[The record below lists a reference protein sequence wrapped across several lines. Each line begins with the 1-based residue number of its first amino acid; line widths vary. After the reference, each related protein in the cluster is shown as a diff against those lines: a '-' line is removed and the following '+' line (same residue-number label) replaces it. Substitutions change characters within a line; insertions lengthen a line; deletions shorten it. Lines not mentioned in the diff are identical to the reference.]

1 MKRKKTNVA
10 AAVLSCSLGLSTI
23 SPVLAEENVSDS
35 TQSLA
40 SETQIVEQNK
50 ETETNTSKQT
60 SDVEETE
67 TTDTSEQEVKTD
79 DSTVVENP
87 TEEENNPNEA
97 TNTMDEEI
105 ENSNEEVSTGS
116 VRAGIPFTGLTGDFE
131 ETDTGMRINQ
141 QDGDNILISSVQ
153 GKIFSFAGDVTFE
166 SGVNKTSLIFGAEK
180 NTSPT
185 DIGKFFGLELSLS
198 GNDVQIKLFQ
208 NPLSDPTALGDEIIS
223 PTTVTSVNDTTQP
236 IHWTVSVDGDNN
248 SKI

>member
-1 MKRKKTNVA
+1 MKRRKTNVA

-23 SPVLAEENVSDS
+23 SPVLAEENISDS

-153 GKIFSFAGDVTFE
+153 GKIFSFCRR
-166 SGVNKTSLIFGAEK
+166 
-180 NTSPT
+180 
-185 DIGKFFGLELSLS
+185 
-198 GNDVQIKLFQ
+198 
-208 NPLSDPTALGDEIIS
+208 
-223 PTTVTSVNDTTQP
+223 
-236 IHWTVSVDGDNN
+236 
-248 SKI
+248 